1 MSKSDIVS
9 MFYQTNE
16 SLNAKTI
23 VLLLLAG
30 LAVGAVIF
38 ATYRITYTG
47 VNYSFRF
54 NLSNV
59 IILLITIVIM
69 IMISSNIVIT
79 MGMVGA
85 LSIVR
90 FRTAIKDPRDTV
102 FIFWSVVEG
111 LSVGSQNIKLA
122 AISTVFIALV
132 LCIAGFVK
140 GFGVKYLVVVRMT
153 AAAPQEVIR
162 QTVIRNSKRAR
173 VRAVNTD
180 VNGCEMIFEILCKKD
195 PSVKLNSALA
205 SIEGVSGVHT
215 LLETGE
221 TVG

>member
-1 MSKSDIVS
+1 MSKSDIVN
-9 MFYQTNE
+9 MFYQSGA
-16 SLNAKTI
+16 SLGSKRI
-23 VLLLLAG
+23 LMLLLAG
-30 LAVGAVIF
+30 LCVGAVIF
-38 ATYRITYTG
+38 ITYRITYTG

-59 IILLITIVIM
+59 IILLITVVIM

-85 LSIVR
+85 LSIIR

-111 LSVGSQNIKLA
+111 LSVGSQNLKLA
-122 AISTVFIALV
+122 AISTLFIAAILV
-132 LCIAGFVK
+132 AAGFFK
-140 GFGVKYLVVVRMT
+140 GLGLKYLVVVRGENDLDAEKIKET
-153 AAAPQEVIR
+153 LAANA
-162 QTVIRNSKRAR
+162 KRVR
-173 VRAVNTD
+173 IRAVNTD
-180 VNGCEMIFEILCKKD
+180 EGGCEIIFEILCRKELKEKL
-195 PSVKLNSALA
+195 SAEIGTIEKVKS
-205 SIEGVSGVHT
+205 VHT

>member
-1 MSKSDIVS
+1 MSKSDIVN
-9 MFYQTNE
+9 MFYQSGA
-16 SLNAKTI
+16 SLGGKRI
-23 VLLLLAG
+23 LILLLAG

-38 ATYRITYTG
+38 ITYRITYTG

-59 IILLITIVIM
+59 VILLITVVIM

-85 LSIVR
+85 LSIIR

-111 LSVGSQNIKLA
+111 LSVGSQNLKLA
-122 AISTVFIALV
+122 AISTLFIAAILV
-132 LCIAGFVK
+132 AAGFFK
-140 GFGVKYLVVVRMT
+140 GMGLKYLVVVRGENGLDPEKIKAILT
-153 AAAPQEVIR
+153 K
-162 QTVIRNSKRAR
+162 NSRR
-173 VRAVNTD
+173 VRLRAVNTD
-180 VNGCEMIFEILCKKD
+180 ADKCEIIFEILCAKD
-195 PSVKLNSALA
+195 LKEKLSDE
-205 SIEGVSGVHT
+205 IGQFEKVSSVHT